1 MLSTY
6 LQQTQL
12 LLSDVKEAMFNL
24 GDLRSYIN
32 TARGQI
38 AGETECI
45 RVYASLPITAPT
57 QQYSFSSIQIPNNI
71 GVQGVLNVRLAN
83 FNVPG
88 TPGATYVRPRPWEWF
103 HLYFLSQSQPTA
115 GAPEVFAQ
123 YGQGALG
130 TLWFNIPDMDYT
142 MSLDTVCFPVPLIDD
157 TTAEAIPYLW
167 TDAVP
172 YYAAYFALLT
182 AKQSDPA
189 AEMMKLY
196 QMFVQ
201 RARAASTPS
210 VLPGIYQQQGD
221 PFMANRLGISQGKAA
236 G

>member
-1 MLSTY
+1 LT
-6 LQQTQL
+6 
-12 LLSDVKEAMFNL
+12 
-24 GDLRSYIN
+24 
-32 TARGQI
+32 
-38 AGETECI
+38 
-45 RVYASLPITAPT
+45 
-57 QQYSFSSIQIPNNI
+57 
-71 GVQGVLNVRLAN
+71 
-83 FNVPG
+83 
-88 TPGATYVRPRPWEWF
+88 
-103 HLYFLSQSQPTA
+103 
-115 GAPEVFAQ
+115 
-123 YGQGALG
+123 
-130 TLWFNIPDMDYT
+130 
-142 MSLDTVCFPVPLIDD
+142 DD